1 MSTREGERV
10 RWKRR
15 SSPQKE
21 EFSSFLASGWR
32 GGPAGVQMKGIM
44 EMRMETV
51 PARHTGD
58 LCTGLICKWRDD
70 EEEGVINFT
79 SWALDD
85 KVSVSFQF
93 FWQFFVHFEIE
104 ICVDYCER
112 KARQCG
118 KIFGELRPNVIVRI
132 LSQGDY
138 IGMYMYVWYVYWYSL
153 KERQLPAHTTGQIG
167 TLGNSAMR
175 AVSLHIKIISRR
187 NI

>member
-1 MSTREGERV
+1 MSAGEGERV

-15 SSPQKE
+15 SSPRRI
-21 EFSSFLASGWR
+21 FIVSSKWVAGR
-32 GGPAGVQMKGIM
+32 AGVQMKGIM

-93 FWQFFVHFEIE
+93 FWQFFVHFKIE

-118 KIFGELRPNVIVRI
+118 KTFGELRPNVIVRI

-138 IGMYMYVWYVYWYSL
+138 IGMYMYVWYVYWYSA

>member
-1 MSTREGERV
+1 
-10 RWKRR
+10 
-15 SSPQKE
+15 
-21 EFSSFLASGWR
+21 
-32 GGPAGVQMKGIM
+32 MKGIM

-138 IGMYMYVWYVYWYSL
+138 IGMYMYVWYVYWYSP

-175 AVSLHIKIISRR
+175 GLTSYKDNFPQEYSNDLI
-187 NI
+187 NL

>member
-1 MSTREGERV
+1 
-10 RWKRR
+10 
-15 SSPQKE
+15 
-21 EFSSFLASGWR
+21 
-32 GGPAGVQMKGIM
+32 MKGIM

-70 EEEGVINFT
+70 EEKGLVNFT
-79 SWALDD
+79 SWELDD

-138 IGMYMYVWYVYWYSL
+138 IGMYMYVWYVYWYSP

-175 AVSLHIKIISRR
+175 GIKNTHPSSEISQNKNAEWNVLKWVRQDPSMTGTDPPSTLSLLTKDMK
-187 NI
+187 

>member
-1 MSTREGERV
+1 MIKFLFLSNSFD
-10 RWKRR
+10 KLFF
-15 SSPQKE
+15 
-21 EFSSFLASGWR
+21 FSF
-32 GGPAGVQMKGIM
+32 
-44 EMRMETV
+44 
-51 PARHTGD
+51 
-58 LCTGLICKWRDD
+58 
-70 EEEGVINFT
+70 N
-79 SWALDD
+79 
-85 KVSVSFQF
+85 
-93 FWQFFVHFEIE
+93 FEIE
-104 ICVDYCER
+104 ICVDHCER

-138 IGMYMYVWYVYWYSL
+138 IGMYMYVWYVYWYSP